1 MVLITVEA
9 YKNSRVHTITIKNK
23 ELFWVRMK
31 DVQDRLVLK
40 NILDLLGKEMCGIYG
55 LKRTKK
61 CIRSEYEITKESTD
75 NHKNKYARS
84 DIMER
89 IIKNCR

>member
-31 DVQDRLVLK
+31 DVQDGLVLK
-40 NILDLLGKEMCGIYG
+40 IYV
-55 LKRTKK
+55 T
-61 CIRSEYEITKESTD
+61 Y
-75 NHKNKYARS
+75 
-84 DIMER
+84 
-89 IIKNCR
+89 